1 MSSTSFAL
9 VQLQVDRYGLLT
21 ILIFGNIGN
30 VFIMFLCKNHW
41 KNPCAMYLMSTAMTN
56 ILLLTFNIPMTLYS
70 FDYGDPASNSMVLC
84 KLRPYLSNVWSQM
97 GRYFVAL
104 ACIDRFAL
112 TSVHVRFR
120 TFSRLSTARY
130 LIGIMTIVWCIAA
143 SHSLVMTTIID
154 GRCGMTKL
162 NSTIYTIY
170 ILVFTSLI
178 PPVTMT
184 IFGYLTYRNMK
195 QLRTRIQPIRNDDMS
210 GRQSFSITSRDR
222 QLLTMVITEIVVYV
236 ISMSLYPV
244 ILFEMLITNYM
255 NINKSPQYLE
265 IESFIYTIATLLG
278 FANNAAP
285 FYIYYFASST
295 FRQDFRKLLNSCW
308 FRITRQNL
316 INVDQPRTPIQ
327 INAETHI

>member
-1 MSSTSFAL
+1 MA
-9 VQLQVDRYGLLT
+9 
-21 ILIFGNIGN
+21 
-30 VFIMFLCKNHW
+30 
-41 KNPCAMYLMSTAMTN
+41 
-56 ILLLTFNIPMTLYS
+56 LYS

-104 ACIDRFAL
+104 AYIDRL
-112 TSVHVRFR
+112 R

-130 LIGIMTIVWCIAA
+130 LIGIMTIVWSIAV

-162 NSTIYTIY
+162 YSTIYTIY
-170 ILVFTSLI
+170 ILTFTSLI

-184 IFGYLTYRNMK
+184 IFGYLTYRKMK

-210 GRQSFSITSRDR
+210 ARQSFSITSRDR
-222 QLLTMVITEIVVYV
+222 QLLTIMVITEILVYV

-255 NINKSPQYLE
+255 NINKIPQYLE

-278 FANNAAP
+278 FANNAAS
-285 FYIYYFASST
+285 FYTYYFVSST
-295 FRQDFRKLLNSCW
+295 FRQDFRKFLNSCW

>member
-1 MSSTSFAL
+1 MSSSSLAL
-9 VQLQVDRYGLLT
+9 VQLQLDRYGLLT
-21 ILIFGNIGN
+21 ILILGNIGN
-30 VFIMFLCKNHW
+30 VFIMFLFKNHW
-41 KNPCAMYLMSTAMTN
+41 KNPCAMYLMSTALTN
-56 ILLLTFNIPMTLYS
+56 ILLLTFNIPMALYS

-104 ACIDRFAL
+104 ACIDRF
-112 TSVHVRFR
+112 RI
-120 TFSRLSTARY
+120 FSQLSTARY
-130 LIGIMTIVWCIAA
+130 LIGIMTIVWSIAA

-162 NSTIYTIY
+162 YSTIYTIY

-184 IFGYLTYRNMK
+184 IFEYMTYRNMK
-195 QLRTRIQPIRNDDMS
+195 QLRTRIQPIRNDDMID
-210 GRQSFSITSRDR
+210 RQSFSITSRDR
-222 QLLTMVITEIVVYV
+222 QLLTMVIIEILVYV

-244 ILFEMLITNYM
+244 ILLEMLITNYM

-285 FYIYYFASST
+285 LYIYYFTSST
-295 FRQDFRKLLNSCW
+295 FRQDFRKFLNSC
-308 FRITRQNL
+308 
-316 INVDQPRTPIQ
+316 
-327 INAETHI
+327 

>member
-1 MSSTSFAL
+1 MSSSSLAP

-30 VFIMFLCKNHW
+30 VFIMFLFKNHW
-41 KNPCAMYLMSTAMTN
+41 KNPCAVYLMSAAVTN
-56 ILLLTFNIPMTLYS
+56 ILLLTFNIPMALYS

-104 ACIDRFAL
+104 AYIDRL
-112 TSVHVRFR
+112 R

-130 LIGIMTIVWCIAA
+130 LIGIMTIVWSIAA

-154 GRCGMTKL
+154 GHCSMTKL
-162 NSTIYTIY
+162 YSTIYTIY
-170 ILVFTSLI
+170 ILIFTSLI

-195 QLRTRIQPIRNDDMS
+195 QLRTRIQPIRNDDVS

-222 QLLTMVITEIVVYV
+222 QLLTMVITEILVYV
-236 ISMSLYPV
+236 ISMSLYSV
-244 ILFEMLITNYM
+244 ILFEMLITDYM

-278 FANNAAP
+278 FTNNAAS
-285 FYIYYFASST
+285 FYIYYFVSCT
-295 FRQDFRKLLNSCW
+295 FRQDFRKFLNSCW
-308 FRITRQNL
+308 FRIIRQNL
-316 INVDQPRTPIQ
+316 INVGQPRTPIQ
-327 INAETHI
+327 INAETRI